1 MNADTKFII
10 EEALKLDTPT
20 RALIAEALLETL
32 DYEEDFVISSEWMEE
47 IHQRC
52 AAIDSGVAKLVDHES
67 AMRQLRAKYS

>member
-52 AAIDSGVAKLVDHES
+52 AAIDSGMAKLVDHES
-67 AMRQLRAKYS
+67 AMQKLRAKYS